1 MPHVA
6 LVPFTGFRV
15 REEEMLALGMA
26 LPGLKRRAAAV
37 AQLPAL
43 GLLTLAGLTPSHWT
57 GSYHEAAR
65 ADEAL
70 ADEVMRE
77 RPSLVALS
85 ALTAS
90 VEEAYR
96 FSALLRAR
104 GARTVLGG
112 LHATACPEEA
122 RRPCDA
128 VVIGD
133 GEPVWAE
140 LLADAERGELRPV
153 YRASAPFDLARAPV
167 PRFDLLGRASRPRFT
182 VQTQRGCPLA
192 CEFCG
197 ASRLLGPHR
206 LKPVANVARELA
218 AICTLDSRPVVEL
231 ADDNTFANR
240 ADTEELLEAL
250 AAADVRYFTEVD
262 WRAGENPALVTK
274 LAASGC
280 VQVLVGI
287 ESLCFRH
294 PGMGPK
300 QAELPRVTAAL
311 EVIQSAG
318 VAVIGCF
325 IVGSDGETHDSLDR
339 LACFIESSTLA
350 DVQLTLQTPFPGT
363 ALRRRLEREGRLLP
377 NRGWAHCTLFDLTYR
392 PDAMSVGELESAF
405 RNLARRVFGPAEPAR
420 RAAIRKRIWQN
431 NPRLRPCDS
440 EPSAST

>member
-43 GLLTLAGLTPSHWT
+43 GLLTLAGLNPSHWT
-57 GSYHEAAR
+57 CSYHDAVR

-70 ADEVMRE
+70 ADAVMQHQ
-77 RPSLVALS
+77 PALVALS

-96 FSALLRAR
+96 FSALLRKQ
-104 GARTVLGG
+104 GARTVIGG

-122 RRPCDA
+122 RRYCDA
-128 VVIGD
+128 VVVGD

-140 LLADAERGELRPV
+140 LLADAESGALRPL
-153 YRASAPFDLARAPV
+153 YRATAPFDLSRAPV
-167 PRFDLLGRASRPRFT
+167 PRFELLGCGPRPRYT

-206 LKPVANVARELA
+206 LKPVANVARELD
-218 AICTLDSRPVVEL
+218 AIRELDPRPVLEL
-231 ADDNTFANR
+231 ADDNTFAGR
-240 ADTEELLEAL
+240 DGGELLDTL
-250 AAADVRYFTEVD
+250 GAADARYFTEVD
-262 WRAGENPALVTK
+262 WRAGEVPGLPAK

-300 QAELPRVTAAL
+300 QAELPRITAAL
-311 EVIQSAG
+311 EAIQDAG

-325 IVGSDGETHDSLDR
+325 IVGADGETHDSLDR
-339 LACFIESSTLA
+339 LACFIQSSPLA
-350 DVQLTLQTPFPGT
+350 DVQHTLQTPFPGT

-377 NRGWAHCTLFDLTYR
+377 NRGWEYHTLFDLTYQ
-392 PDAMSVGELESAF
+392 PDVMSVGELESGF
-405 RNLARRVFGPAEPAR
+405 RDLARRVFSVSESAR
-420 RAAIRKRIWQN
+420 RQAIRKRVWQN

-440 EPSAST
+440 EHSPST